1 MSTPSFN
8 LNYKYGADLREI
20 PEDPASMQAYV
31 DFLLRELKKLAPDLP
46 RLSVKFLGEIGSYAR
61 MLGKTEAA
69 HQALDKSL
77 SLIDQHEMG
86 LPLWAVHSLRYG
98 EVMRAKNDE
107 LAAETAFRSVLEMSR
122 RHPEIR
128 ELEDFAL
135 QHLGKLRFSQRK
147 FQEAEELFRQ
157 ALELRK
163 RKAVPELIQS
173 TELALRVLLMTR
185 DRTR

>member
-1 MSTPSFN
+1 MTTPQYN

-20 PEDPASMQAYV
+20 PEDAASMQAYV
-31 DFLLRELKKLAPDLP
+31 DFLLTELKKLTAEQP

-86 LPLWAVHSLRYG
+86 LPLWGVHSLRYG
-98 EVMRAKNDE
+98 EVMRAKKDD
-107 LAAETAFRSVLEMSR
+107 LAAETAFHSVLEMSR
-122 RHPEIR
+122 RHPEIC

-135 QHLGKLRFSQRK
+135 QHLGKLRFSQKK
-147 FQEAEELFRQ
+147 FKEAETFFRE

-163 RKAVPELIQS
+163 KKAVPELIQS
-173 TELALRVLLMTR
+173 TELALRVLLMTK
-185 DRTR
+185 DRLK